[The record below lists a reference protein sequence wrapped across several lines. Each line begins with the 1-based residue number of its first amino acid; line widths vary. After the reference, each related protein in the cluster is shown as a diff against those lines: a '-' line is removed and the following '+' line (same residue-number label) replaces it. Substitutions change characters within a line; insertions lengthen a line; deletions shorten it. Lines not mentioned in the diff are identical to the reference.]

1 MIQTGLTMLLHI
13 AKDPMLQLNHYTMD
27 VTTVTHLTF

>member
-13 AKDPMLQLNHYTMD
+13 AKDLNASIKPLH
-27 VTTVTHLTF
+27 HGQQQSLI